1 MTPDQILKLVEA
13 GFTKADILALNAAPQ
28 EAPKAPADPEPAAA
42 PAVKDPEPQ
51 AAPAAKDPEPA
62 KAPDL
67 EGLSQ
72 QLQTLIDKQ
81 FEEINT
87 KLAATIKAAN
97 IPSLTDVNPITD
109 LADIIKKAF

>member
-28 EAPKAPADPEPAAA
+28 EAPKAADPEPA
-42 PAVKDPEPQ
+42 K
-51 AAPAAKDPEPA
+51 AAPAAKTPEAAKEPEPA

-72 QLQTLIDKQ
+72 QLQTIIDKQ
-81 FEEINT
+81 FDEINT

>member
-13 GFTKADILALNAAPQ
+13 GFTKADIMALNAAPQ
-28 EAPKAPADPEPAAA
+28 EAPKAADPEPVKA
-42 PAVKDPEPQ
+42 PEAV
-51 AAPAAKDPEPA
+51 KDPEPA

-72 QLQTLIDKQ
+72 QLQTIIDKQ
-81 FEEINT
+81 FEDINN

-97 IPSLTDVNPITD
+97 IPSLNDVSPITD

>member
-28 EAPKAPADPEPAAA
+28 EAPTATPDPEPAAA
-42 PAVKDPEPQ
+42 PAAKAPE

-67 EGLSQ
+67 EGLGQ

-81 FEEINT
+81 FEDINN

-97 IPSLTDVNPITD
+97 IPSLNDVSPITD

>member
-13 GFTKADILALNAAPQ
+13 GFTKADIMALNAAPQ
-28 EAPKAPADPEPAAA
+28 EAPKTAAAPEPAKAA
-42 PAVKDPEPQ
+42 PAAKAPE
-51 AAPAAKDPEPA
+51 AAPAAKDPEPT

-67 EGLSQ
+67 EGLGQ

-81 FEEINT
+81 FEEINN

-97 IPSLTDVNPITD
+97 IPSLSDVSPITD

>member
-13 GFTKADILALNAAPQ
+13 GFTKADIMALNAAPQ
-28 EAPKAPADPEPAAA
+28 EAPKTTADPEPA
-42 PAVKDPEPQ
+42 KTS
-51 AAPAAKDPEPA
+51 PAAKDPEPS

-67 EGLSQ
+67 EGLGQ
-72 QLQTLIDKQ
+72 QLQTIIDKQ
-81 FEEINT
+81 FDEINN

-97 IPSLTDVNPITD
+97 IPSLNDVSPITD

>member
-28 EAPKAPADPEPAAA
+28 EAPKATADPEPAKAA
-42 PAVKDPEPQ
+42 PAVKAPE
-51 AAPAAKDPEPA
+51 AAKDPEPS

-67 EGLSQ
+67 EGLGQ
-72 QLQTLIDKQ
+72 QLQTIIDKQ
-81 FEEINT
+81 FEDINN

-97 IPSLTDVNPITD
+97 IPSLNDVSPITD